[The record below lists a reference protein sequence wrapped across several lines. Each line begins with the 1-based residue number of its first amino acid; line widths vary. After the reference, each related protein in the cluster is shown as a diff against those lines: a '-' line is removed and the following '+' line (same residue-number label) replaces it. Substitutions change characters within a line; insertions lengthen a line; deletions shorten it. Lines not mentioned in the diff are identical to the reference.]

1 MKATDYEMEKSEQS
15 PDISLDCD
23 VTAHV
28 SCPEKVVFTEQDNT
42 DGWIATD
49 YTVELS
55 R

>member
-1 MKATDYEMEKSEQS
+1 MKATDYELEDATQSSECC
-15 PDISLDCD
+15 PDCD

-28 SCPEKVVFTEQDNT
+28 SCPDKVVFTEQDNT

>member
-1 MKATDYEMEKSEQS
+1 MMKATDYELEESEQ
-15 PDISLDCD
+15 PPEVCPDCD

-49 YTVELS
+49 YTVELT
-55 R
+55 

>member
-1 MKATDYEMEKSEQS
+1 MKAIDDAPEESQRS
-15 PDISLDCD
+15 PGLCPDCD

-49 YTVELS
+49 YTVELLQ
-55 R
+55 

>member
-1 MKATDYEMEKSEQS
+1 MKASDSELEERAQS
-15 PDISLDCD
+15 PNCD
-23 VTAHV
+23 VTAHI

-49 YTVELS
+49 YTIELS

>member
-1 MKATDYEMEKSEQS
+1 MKVTDYRTNEGEQS
-15 PDISLDCD
+15 PPMCPDCD

-55 R
+55 Q